1 MTIPFERL
9 GEGNAQN
16 LRKNTQDNTQDEMKN
31 IQDNTQ
37 EVLMFKGS
45 DNEKKIERKILTFC
59 VEPKGMNEIL

>member
-37 EVLMFKGS
+37 DGTQEVLMFKGS
-45 DNEKKIERKILTFC
+45 DNEK
-59 VEPKGMNEIL
+59 